1 MSSKDMFRKEQ
12 RFSFRKF
19 SFGLASAVIANV
31 IFGGAIANTPVV
43 HANTT
48 TETAAVATS
57 ERIASIPY
65 TVNIVDQAGKVVET
79 KEKKVL
85 VYTVETI
92 ATATEYLTADLVPEG
107 YAIVSGL
114 GEVTLTENA
123 ENVFTVKVDKIAP
136 EAVATT
142 TTAESATSETATAAA
157 TPEPASLTATQPT
170 PVTSEVAE
178 AEVAPTTSEE
188 SAKPTERTVYLSY
201 ITHYVNEANE
211 TVDRTGHLVAVKTT
225 DETAKTQVTVSASEN
240 MPSGWELVQDKAKVV
255 VQLVENQT
263 NILVFAVTKKSKE
276 EIAASQLSNKD
287 VLEQVL
293 SEGVLLSNDAA
304 RLLETSQAGN
314 TGLEVATNNTKAVL
328 KEAIQVFDEPSSTQE
343 QVDAQTE
350 LVRAASKTLADE
362 LLKFDEDGVLTAML
376 DATTQGITVTTSSK
390 GKVRPN
396 YPDHIRD
403 FATNEK
409 QREYENQDFFFG
421 LIGKELT
428 EEASQ
433 ISATAQGP
441 DGSPL
446 PVSLV
451 GGGWQEIPERDRYGL
466 NINNSGVIYGT
477 TTIKEAGNT
486 FSWRFKA
493 SSSGYETVGPQFT
506 FVPYTVVKT
515 DTEPVRKAVT
525 AGVTADDI
533 LAKVKSDVTR
543 DDGSTRGPL
552 NATFEE
558 YFNTTLTARA
568 TGTSTTVAN
577 TDKDGKQIWHEI
589 KNYVKVAEANG
600 TAVSGGEAVTG
611 SLPTEA
617 GTYNVTVLSTNVH
630 GQTIENTVKVVL
642 NAAPTIT
649 ASGTV
654 SANPF
659 NTTSPERKI
668 VYIFGITTGDT
679 EAVTTAKAETGEKAK
694 APIFDSTIAKPVAT
708 ITDPDST
715 SIKVDYG
722 GGAEQN
728 RLNNLGSKMVATAAD
743 GTVLKATDGTST
755 NVTVTNGTA
764 NIYLGGTYEF
774 LPGGKYTRQFIVSDE
789 SNTEVR
795 GEAFYTVSYTDKLKD
810 DTPIAKN
817 QDVAL
822 TEREVFAKLTLDA
835 QSGGFSDTSPTLT
848 VPDSEVTRTIV
859 GYRTVTE
866 DAFGEV
872 TPGVFVEQTD
882 LAQFPTNKD
891 YQVKVQTTNVYGQTI
906 YNWVSVDYNL
916 KPKVEIVDAVGSERK
931 TVYVFSK
938 NSGTTENS
946 AGETGTNVTFNRDN
960 ATKAVV
966 NITDDGQVRTIGYN
980 DAKNDTADMLAKGVT
995 PTTLVGTDGYFEG
1008 SVAVPAGTNTT
1019 RLLKVTDDKGLVGQ
1033 SPVFRVYAFS
1043 DTVPANVT
1051 VRLAKG
1057 TRPALEEITGKMVID
1072 SNSGYPNNAKEA
1084 IPEDA
1089 YTRTVVGYR
1098 LDGSQDTVAVDSVE
1112 KLPTDGSYKVRV
1124 KTSNAY
1130 GQEIYNWVPVSHYKL
1145 EEVSRETV
1153 NKYTDFPA
1161 PIHAITEL
1169 GSSGTVGTVKLEGDL
1184 PEDFNIANFNLK
1196 EGEAAKL
1203 AERNLEF
1210 VKADA
1215 IGQDGTVGTI
1225 RPKDGGKV
1233 EYTGSGNLDYVFE
1246 YNYQVNNENKT
1257 SNLTYTILYTDTQ
1270 APVMTPKS
1278 EYIRFVNEKYDISV
1292 PGTDNAFLSTEKIN
1306 GTLSVL
1312 KDGESGRL
1320 VSSDLG
1326 TNTAI
1331 TSELDPKGVDV
1342 SGGVDNQGGN
1352 STMFNVNITGTA
1364 PSAEGTGT
1372 YKLRVG
1378 ENNYPAPPTVS
1389 NKPEN
1394 VRLTDIKVTFVKRAE
1409 MTTPVAVVDPANLT
1423 ADEKAAVIAQ
1433 LKKDNADN
1441 EKLNALPD
1449 TAFTVNADG
1458 TVSVDYSAGNADVD
1472 AVKDK
1477 VANATVKLADAQNEA
1492 KAAIDTKLAEEKA
1505 AIEAK
1510 RDEAIA
1516 EINNT
1521 PGLTDDQKKAA
1532 TDAVTNTA
1540 NDALTDLQTAADD
1553 AKKAIDT
1560 ETTVAGINNAKTAGE
1575 KALDDATAKG
1585 EAAIELTK
1593 EKELAKADVDN
1604 QAKTAIEAIKNNPN
1618 LDATE
1623 QAPYIEAI
1631 EKAAEEQKAA
1641 IDKAKDTA
1649 GITDAVNAA
1658 EKVNEEQKLAA
1669 AKEDAKDKIAEEAA
1683 AAKEAIDNNPN
1694 LSGAEKTAAKDAV
1707 DTEVAKAN
1715 DAIDKATTPETVQAA
1730 EDNGVKAIDAE
1741 ELVAAKQDAK
1751 NKIAEDVKA
1760 AREAIDNDPN
1770 LSEDEKKGFKDAVDT
1785 EAAKAV
1791 ADIEKAT
1798 TPADA
1803 QTAEEAG
1810 TAAIAEDVL
1819 DAAKQD
1825 AKNKIAKDVEA
1836 ANAAI
1841 ESNPNLSEDEK
1852 QTFKDAVDAEAVKA
1866 NGEIDKATTP
1876 EAAQAAEE
1884 AGTAAIAEDVLDA
1897 AKQDAKNK
1905 IAKDLATVEAA
1916 IDANSN
1922 LSQDEKDA
1930 AKLAAQ
1936 AKEAEA
1942 VANIE
1947 KATTP
1952 EAAQTLEDAAV
1963 KDLANIEIK
1972 AAYDDAVKAIEAAD
1986 NLSTAAKTQALEDL
2000 KKARQAAEDAI
2011 KTASTADEV
2020 AKGALDGL
2028 KSLAKVEA
2036 TAAADDAK
2044 AAIAQNSNLTDAE
2057 KKVYTDAI
2065 DKALKD
2071 TETKIDAA
2079 TDADTV
2085 DAETVLAQK
2094 DIAKQ
2099 EVAAATADAV
2109 KGIEANTNL
2118 TDAEKDEYKATVTKA
2133 AETAEKAIADATTAA
2148 DIQSKTFDA
2157 TQDVAKEEVKAD
2169 AADAIAGIKAN
2180 DNLSDTAK
2188 EEAIAAIEKARNTT
2202 LENIENAK
2210 TAAAVDTATLD
2221 AEKANAKAEIKAA
2234 ADDAKK
2240 AIDENANL
2248 PASDKNALK
2257 LAIDAEV
2264 AATNLEIDNAKTAEE
2279 IDAATLATEKSIAK
2293 AEVKAAAED
2302 ALQAI
2307 DENANLTDAEK
2318 AKAKADVYV
2327 ELSKAEKAIDKATTA
2342 DAIDNATLVGEKA
2355 FATAELEAAADDA
2368 KKAIDANTHLTD
2380 DQKQA
2385 AKDAVD
2391 AELAKAKEAVVAAKT
2406 ADEVDAA
2413 TLVGEK
2419 AVAKE
2424 EIKAAADDAKKA
2436 IDANSNLTD
2445 DEKAAAKAAVDD
2457 EVAKANEAIDK
2468 AATAD
2473 AVDAATLVGEKA
2485 VAKEEL
2491 KAAAD
2496 DAKKAIDAN
2505 ANLTPEEKAAA
2516 KKAVDDEVAKAEKA
2530 IDAATKAEEVDTAT
2544 LAGEKA
2550 VAKEEVKAAAEDAKK
2565 AIDANANLPESEK
2578 TALKLAIDAEV
2589 AATNLEIDN
2598 AKTAEEIDAATLIG
2612 EKAVA
2617 KEEVKAAAE
2626 DALRAIDE
2634 NANLTDDEK
2643 AKAKADVYVELSKA
2657 EKAIDKATTADA
2669 IDNATLVG
2677 EKAFAKEE
2685 LEAAADDAKA
2695 AIDANDN
2702 LTPEEKAAAKDAVD
2716 AEVAK
2721 AEEAIDAATKAD
2733 EVETATLA
2741 GEKAVAK
2748 EELKAAAED
2757 AKKAIDAN
2765 DSLTD
2770 AEKQAAK
2777 DAVDAEVAKAEEA
2790 IDAATSAEEVET
2802 ATLAGEKAVAK
2813 EELKEA
2819 AEDAKKAIDANP
2831 NLSDA
2836 EKQAAKDASAA
2847 AANKAIDGSTSSVE
2861 VQAAKD
2867 KGNAAIAENVLDAAK
2882 QGAKNKLMEEAD
2894 KAKAAI
2900 DANPNLTPEE
2910 KAAAKAEID
2919 KAVEEA
2925 IISINGAGTHHA
2937 LGEIKLPL
2945 SALIKPVVTVTPVLD
2960 PNNLTEEEIA
2970 RIKALLE
2977 ENNTFPEGT
2986 EIIVSKDASVSIKY
3000 PDGSIDLILPAEI
3013 VKQADTTAPA
3023 ITDDAKGN
3031 IVVAPTKEAVEF
3043 VVTYVDNN
3051 GKAQLVIVT
3060 KGADGKWTTTAK
3072 AVIVDPVTGQV
3083 IIPGSAIK
3091 PGTVVTAYSKDM
3103 AGNVSDLNSAEV
3115 EAVDANNPAAG
3126 VKVKSVTSTSN
3137 ANKSTKK
3144 AKQLPNT
3151 GEKATSATSL
3161 GLAVLGVGLALFAA
3175 KRKKDEE
3182 EA

>member
-65 TVNIVDQAGKVVET
+65 TVNIVDQTGKVVET

-114 GEVTLTENA
+114 GEVTLTEKADNI
-123 ENVFTVKVDKIAP
+123 FTVKVDKIAP

-142 TTAESATSETATAAA
+142 TTAESATSETSTVA

-178 AEVAPTTSEE
+178 AEVAPTTPEE
-188 SAKPTERTVYLSY
+188 TAKPTERTVYLSY

-211 TVDRTGHLVAVKTT
+211 TVDRTGHLVAVTTT
-225 DETAKTQVTVSASEN
+225 DDTAKTQVTVSASEN

-263 NILVFAVTKKSKE
+263 NILVFAVTKKSKEE

-328 KEAIQVFDEPSSTQE
+328 KEAIQVFDEPTSTQE

-390 GKVRPN
+390 GKVRPK
-396 YPDHIRD
+396 YADHIRD
-403 FATNEK
+403 FATNNS
-409 QREYENQDFFFG
+409 QQSYNDQDFFFG

-428 EEASQ
+428 EQDSQ
-433 ISATAQGP
+433 IRATAQGP

-515 DTEPVRKAVT
+515 DENPVRKGVT
-525 AGVTADDI
+525 QGVTADEI

-543 DDGSTRGPL
+543 GNGTSSTAEATAGPL
-552 NATFEE
+552 NIAFEQH
-558 YFNTTLTARA
+558 FNTALTARA

-795 GEAFYTVSYTDKLKD
+795 GEAFYTVSYTDKLVD
-810 DTPIAKN
+810 NQPIAKN

-835 QSGGFSDTSPTLT
+835 QAGRFNDTNPNLT
-848 VPDSEVTRTIV
+848 VPETEVTRTIV
-859 GYRTVTE
+859 GYRVDGAYT
-866 DAFGEV
+866 A
-872 TPGVFVEQTD
+872 QTD
-882 LAQFPTNKD
+882 LTQFPKD
-891 YQVKVQTTNVYGQTI
+891 KDFEVKVKTTNIYGQTI
-906 YNWVSVDYNL
+906 YNWVKVDYNL

-946 AGETGTNVTFNRDN
+946 EGVTGTNVAFDRNK

-966 NITDDGQVRTIGYN
+966 NITDDGQVTRIVYN
-980 DAKNDTADMLAKGVT
+980 DARNDTADMLEKGVT
-995 PTTLVGTDGYFEG
+995 PATLVGTDGYFEG
-1008 SVAVPAGTNTT
+1008 SVAAPAGTNAT

-1033 SPVFRVYAFS
+1033 SPTFRVYAFS

-1184 PEDFNIANFNLK
+1184 PADFNIANFNLK
-1196 EGEAAKL
+1196 AGEAEKL

-1225 RPKDGGKV
+1225 QTKNGGKV
-1233 EYTGSGNLDYVFE
+1233 EYTGSGNLGYVFE
-1246 YNYQVNNENKT
+1246 YNYQVNNTDKT
-1257 SNLTYTILYTDTQ
+1257 SNLKYTILYTDTQ
-1270 APVMTPKS
+1270 KPIMTPKS
-1278 EYIRFVNEKYDISV
+1278 EYIRFVDEEYKISV
-1292 PGTDNAFLSTEKIN
+1292 PGTDNAFLNTGKIN
-1306 GTLSVL
+1306 GSLSVL
-1312 KDGESGRL
+1312 KDGETGK
-1320 VSSDLG
+1320 VSPGLG

-1331 TSELDPKGVDV
+1331 ASELDSKGVDV

-1352 STMFNVNITGTA
+1352 STMFNVNITGTG
-1364 PSAEGTGT
+1364 PSEQGTGD

-1378 ENNYPAPPTVS
+1378 ENNYPAPPTVT

-1394 VRLTDIKVTFVKRAE
+1394 VGLTDIKVTFVKRAE
-1409 MTTPVAVVDPANLT
+1409 METPVAVVDPANLT
-1423 ADEKAAVIAQ
+1423 AEEKAAVIKQ
-1433 LKKDNADN
+1433 LKEDNADN
-1441 EKLNALPD
+1441 QRLQDLPES
-1449 TAFTVNADG
+1449 AFTVNADG
-1458 TVSVDYSAGNADVD
+1458 TVSVDYSAGGTNID
-1472 AVKDK
+1472 AVTDTVK
-1477 VANATVKLADAQNEA
+1477 NATVKLADAQKEA
-1492 KAAIDTKLAEEKA
+1492 KDAIDAKLAEEKA

-1510 RDEAIA
+1510 RDADIA

-1532 TDAVTNTA
+1532 RDAVTDTA
-1540 NDALTDLQTAADD
+1540 GDALKALDKAADD
-1553 AKKAIDT
+1553 AKKAIDA
-1560 ETTVAGINNAKTAGE
+1560 ETTVAGINNAKTDGE
-1575 KALDDATAKG
+1575 KALDDATVNG
-1585 EAAIELTK
+1585 EAAIDLTK
-1593 EKELAKADVDN
+1593 DKELAKADVDN
-1604 QAKTAIEAIKNNPN
+1604 QAKAAIEAVKNNPN

-1631 EKAAEEQKAA
+1631 EDAAKEQKAA
-1641 IDKAKDTA
+1641 IDAAKDTA
-1649 GITDAVNAA
+1649 GITDAVNEA

-1683 AAKEAIDNNPN
+1683 AAKDAIDKDPN
-1694 LSGAEKTAAKDAV
+1694 LSEDEKQNFKDAV
-1707 DTEVAKAN
+1707 DAEVAKAN
-1715 DAIDKATTPETVQAA
+1715 DAIDKAKTPAEAQTA

-1741 ELVAAKQDAK
+1741 ELAAAKQDAK

-1760 AREAIDNDPN
+1760 AKEAIDKDPN

-1852 QTFKDAVDAEAVKA
+1852 KGFKDAVDAEAAKA
-1866 NGEIDKATTP
+1866 VADIDKATTP

-1884 AGTAAIAEDVLDA
+1884 AGTKAIAEDVLDA

-1936 AKEAEA
+1936 AKAAEA

-1986 NLSTAAKTQALEDL
+1986 NLSTAAKTKALDDL
-2000 KKARQAAEDAI
+2000 KKARQAAEEAV
-2011 KTASTADEV
+2011 KNATTADEV

-2036 TAAADDAK
+2036 KAAADDAK
-2044 AAIAQNSNLTDAE
+2044 EAIAKNSNLTADE

-2065 DKALKD
+2065 DAALKA
-2071 TETKIDAA
+2071 TEAKIKDA

-2094 DIAKQ
+2094 EIAKQ

-2109 KGIEANTNL
+2109 EGIEANANL
-2118 TDAEKDEYKATVTKA
+2118 TPEEKAEYKANVAKA
-2133 AETAEKAIADATTAA
+2133 AADAEKAITDATTAA

-2157 TQDVAKEEVKAD
+2157 TQAAAKEEVKAD

-2180 DNLSDTAK
+2180 DNLSETAK
-2188 EEAIAAIEKARNTT
+2188 DEAIAAIEEARKTT

-2210 TAAAVDTATLD
+2210 TAAEVDTATLD

-2307 DENANLTDAEK
+2307 DENANLTDDEK

-2327 ELSKAEKAIDKATTA
+2327 ELSKAEKAINKATTA

-2473 AVDAATLVGEKA
+2473 AVDTATLVGEKA

-2496 DAKKAIDAN
+2496 DAKKAIDEN

-2550 VAKEEVKAAAEDAKK
+2550 VAKEELKAAADDAKK
-2565 AIDANANLPESEK
+2565 AIDENANLPESEK

-2598 AKTAEEIDAATLIG
+2598 AKTAEEIDAATLVG

-2617 KEEVKAAAE
+2617 KEE
-2626 DALRAIDE
+2626 
-2634 NANLTDDEK
+2634 
-2643 AKAKADVYVELSKA
+2643 
-2657 EKAIDKATTADA
+2657 
-2669 IDNATLVG
+2669 
-2677 EKAFAKEE
+2677 
-2685 LEAAADDAKA
+2685 
-2695 AIDANDN
+2695 
-2702 LTPEEKAAAKDAVD
+2702 
-2716 AEVAK
+2716 
-2721 AEEAIDAATKAD
+2721 
-2733 EVETATLA
+2733 
-2741 GEKAVAK
+2741 
-2748 EELKAAAED
+2748 
-2757 AKKAIDAN
+2757 
-2765 DSLTD
+2765 
-2770 AEKQAAK
+2770 
-2777 DAVDAEVAKAEEA
+2777 
-2790 IDAATSAEEVET
+2790 
-2802 ATLAGEKAVAK
+2802 
-2813 EELKEA
+2813 
-2819 AEDAKKAIDANP
+2819 
-2831 NLSDA
+2831 
-2836 EKQAAKDASAA
+2836 
-2847 AANKAIDGSTSSVE
+2847 
-2861 VQAAKD
+2861 
-2867 KGNAAIAENVLDAAK
+2867 
-2882 QGAKNKLMEEAD
+2882 
-2894 KAKAAI
+2894 
-2900 DANPNLTPEE
+2900 
-2910 KAAAKAEID
+2910 
-2919 KAVEEA
+2919 
-2925 IISINGAGTHHA
+2925 
-2937 LGEIKLPL
+2937 
-2945 SALIKPVVTVTPVLD
+2945 
-2960 PNNLTEEEIA
+2960 
-2970 RIKALLE
+2970 
-2977 ENNTFPEGT
+2977 
-2986 EIIVSKDASVSIKY
+2986 
-3000 PDGSIDLILPAEI
+3000 
-3013 VKQADTTAPA
+3013 
-3023 ITDDAKGN
+3023 
-3031 IVVAPTKEAVEF
+3031 
-3043 VVTYVDNN
+3043 
-3051 GKAQLVIVT
+3051 
-3060 KGADGKWTTTAK
+3060 
-3072 AVIVDPVTGQV
+3072 
-3083 IIPGSAIK
+3083 
-3091 PGTVVTAYSKDM
+3091 
-3103 AGNVSDLNSAEV
+3103 
-3115 EAVDANNPAAG
+3115 
-3126 VKVKSVTSTSN
+3126 
-3137 ANKSTKK
+3137 
-3144 AKQLPNT
+3144 
-3151 GEKATSATSL
+3151 
-3161 GLAVLGVGLALFAA
+3161 
-3175 KRKKDEE
+3175 
-3182 EA
+3182 

>member
-31 IFGGAIANTPVV
+31 IFGGAIANSPVV
-43 HANTT
+43 HANTA

-65 TVNIVDQAGKVVET
+65 TVNIVDQTGKVVET

-114 GEVTLTENA
+114 GEVTLTEKADNI
-123 ENVFTVKVDKIAP
+123 FTVKVDKIAP
-136 EAVATT
+136 EAAPT
-142 TTAESATSETATAAA
+142 TTAESATSETSTAAA
-157 TPEPASLTATQPT
+157 TPEPASLAATQST

-211 TVDRTGHLVAVKTT
+211 TVDRTGHLVAVTTT
-225 DETAKTQVTVSASEN
+225 DDTAKTQVTVSASEN
-240 MPSGWELVQDKAKVV
+240 MPSGWELIQDKAKVV

-276 EIAASQLSNKD
+276 EEIAESQLANKD

-328 KEAIQVFDEPSSTQE
+328 KEAIQVFDEPTSTQE

-376 DATTQGITVTTSSK
+376 DATTQGITITTSSK
-390 GKVRPN
+390 GAVRPDYQN
-396 YPDHIRD
+396 HIRD
-403 FATNEK
+403 FATNTG
-409 QREYENQDFFFG
+409 QQSYNNQDFFFG

-428 EEASQ
+428 QENSQ
-433 ISATAQGP
+433 IRATAQAP
-441 DGSPL
+441 DGSTPTISI
-446 PVSLV
+446 VD
-451 GGGWQEIPERDRYGL
+451 GGWQPLTESKKYGL
-466 NINNSGVIYGT
+466 EINNSGVIYGT
-477 TTIKEAGNT
+477 TTIPDAGNA
-486 FSWRFKA
+486 FSWWFRA
-493 SSSGYETVGPQFT
+493 SSSGYDSVGKQFT

-515 DTEPVRKAVT
+515 DDEPIRRAVQ

-543 DDGSTRGPL
+543 GDGSRQGPL

-558 YFNTTLTARA
+558 YFNSELTARA
-568 TGTSTTVAN
+568 TGKSTTVAD
-577 TDKDGKQIWHEI
+577 TDKTGKQIWHEI
-589 KNYVKVAEANG
+589 V
-600 TAVSGGEAVTG
+600 GEI
-611 SLPTEA
+611 PTTA
-617 GTYNVTVLSTNVH
+617 GTHTVTVRSTNVH
-630 GQTIENTVKVVL
+630 GQTIDTAVVVDL
-642 NAAPTIT
+642 YD
-649 ASGTV
+649 
-654 SANPF
+654 F
-659 NTTSPERKI
+659 
-668 VYIFGITTGDT
+668 
-679 EAVTTAKAETGEKAK
+679 EAKDRA
-694 APIFDSTIAKPVAT
+694 
-708 ITDPDST
+708 
-715 SIKVDYG
+715 
-722 GGAEQN
+722 
-728 RLNNLGSKMVATAAD
+728 
-743 GTVLKATDGTST
+743 
-755 NVTVTNGTA
+755 
-764 NIYLGGTYEF
+764 
-774 LPGGKYTRQFIVSDE
+774 
-789 SNTEVR
+789 EVR
-795 GEAFYTVSYTDKLKD
+795 
-810 DTPIAKN
+810 
-817 QDVAL
+817 
-822 TEREVFAKLTLDA
+822 
-835 QSGGFSDTSPTLT
+835 
-848 VPDSEVTRTIV
+848 
-859 GYRTVTE
+859 
-866 DAFGEV
+866 
-872 TPGVFVEQTD
+872 
-882 LAQFPTNKD
+882 
-891 YQVKVQTTNVYGQTI
+891 
-906 YNWVSVDYNL
+906 
-916 KPKVEIVDAVGSERK
+916 
-931 TVYVFSK
+931 
-938 NSGTTENS
+938 
-946 AGETGTNVTFNRDN
+946 
-960 ATKAVV
+960 
-966 NITDDGQVRTIGYN
+966 
-980 DAKNDTADMLAKGVT
+980 
-995 PTTLVGTDGYFEG
+995 
-1008 SVAVPAGTNTT
+1008 
-1019 RLLKVTDDKGLVGQ
+1019 
-1033 SPVFRVYAFS
+1033 
-1043 DTVPANVT
+1043 
-1051 VRLAKG
+1051 
-1057 TRPALEEITGKMVID
+1057 
-1072 SNSGYPNNAKEA
+1072 
-1084 IPEDA
+1084 
-1089 YTRTVVGYR
+1089 
-1098 LDGSQDTVAVDSVE
+1098 
-1112 KLPTDGSYKVRV
+1112 
-1124 KTSNAY
+1124 
-1130 GQEIYNWVPVSHYKL
+1130 
-1145 EEVSRETV
+1145 
-1153 NKYTDFPA
+1153 KYTDWDK
-1161 PIHAITEL
+1161 PIHAIIEIGKTGEEAA
-1169 GSSGTVGTVKLEGDL
+1169 VVLENIPDDFQI
-1184 PEDFNIANFNLK
+1184 ENFNITD
-1196 EGEAAKL
+1196 EAATKL

-1210 VKADA
+1210 VKNAQVEDKADTVDNKK
-1215 IGQDGTVGTI
+1215 DGIVGYI
-1225 RPKDGGKV
+1225 RPKAAYGNV
-1233 EYTGSGNLDYVFE
+1233 ATYTGSSNIAYKFKYKNLNDATADE
-1246 YNYQVNNENKT
+1246 TNDEL
-1257 SNLTYTILYTDTQ
+1257 SYTILFIDTQ
-1270 APVMTPKS
+1270 KPVVTPKS
-1278 EYIRFVNEKYDISV
+1278 EYIRFVNEAYTISV
-1292 PGTDNAFLSTEKIN
+1292 PGTDNAYLDTGKIN
-1306 GTLSVL
+1306 GSLSVL
-1312 KDGESGRL
+1312 KDGETGK
-1320 VSSDLG
+1320 VSPGLG
-1326 TNTAI
+1326 TGTNIA
-1331 TSELDPKGVDV
+1331 SELDPTGKG
-1342 SGGVDNQGGN
+1342 NQGEN
-1352 STMFNVNITGTA
+1352 STKFNVNITGTG
-1364 PSAEGTGT
+1364 PAEQGTGD
-1372 YKLRVG
+1372 YNLRVG
-1378 ENNYPAPPTVS
+1378 ENNYPAGPDVERVDGK
-1389 NKPEN
+1389 KPEN
-1394 VRLTDIKVTFVKRAE
+1394 VGLTPITVTFVKRAAV
-1409 MTTPVAVVDPANLT
+1409 TTPVAVVDPANLT
-1423 ADEKAAVIAQ
+1423 TEEKAAVIAQ

-1441 EKLNALPD
+1441 QRLQDLPD
-1449 TAFTVNADG
+1449 SAFTVNADG
-1458 TVSVDYSAGNADVD
+1458 TVSVDYSAGGTNID
-1472 AVKDK
+1472 AVTDT
-1477 VANATVKLADAQNEA
+1477 VQNATVKLADAQKEA
-1492 KAAIDTKLAEEKA
+1492 KDAIDAKLAEEKA

-1510 RDEAIA
+1510 RDADIA

-1532 TDAVTNTA
+1532 RDAVTDTA
-1540 NDALTDLQTAADD
+1540 GDALKALDKAADD
-1553 AKKAIDT
+1553 AKKAIDA
-1560 ETTVAGINNAKTAGE
+1560 ETTVAGINNAKTDGE
-1575 KALDDATAKG
+1575 KALDDATVNG
-1585 EAAIELTK
+1585 EAAIDLTK
-1593 EKELAKADVDN
+1593 DKELAKADVDN
-1604 QAKTAIEAIKNNPN
+1604 QAKAAIEAVKNNPN

-1669 AKEDAKDKIAEEAA
+1669 AKQDAKNKIAEEAA
-1683 AAKEAIDNNPN
+1683 AAKDAIDKNPN
-1694 LSGAEKTAAKDAV
+1694 LSEDEKRTFKDAV
-1707 DTEVAKAN
+1707 DKAAQTAN
-1715 DAIDKATTPETVQAA
+1715 DAIDKATTPAEVQTA
-1730 EDNGVKAIDAE
+1730 EDNGVKAIDAK
-1741 ELVAAKQDAK
+1741 ELDAAKQDAK
-1751 NKIAEDVKA
+1751 NKIAKDVEA
-1760 AREAIDNDPN
+1760 AKDAIDKNPN
-1770 LSEDEKKGFKDAVDT
+1770 LSEDEKQGFKDAVDV
-1785 EAAKAV
+1785 AAQTANGEI
-1791 ADIEKAT
+1791 DKAT
-1798 TPADA
+1798 TPETV
-1803 QTAEEAG
+1803 QTAEDNG
-1810 TAAIAEDVL
+1810 VKAIDAKEL
-1819 DAAKQD
+1819 AAAKQD

-1841 ESNPNLSEDEK
+1841 ESNPNLSEKEIA
-1852 QTFKDAVDAEAVKA
+1852 DAKAEVAKAAEDANKA
-1866 NGEIDKATTP
+1866 IAAATTP
-1876 EAAQAAEE
+1876 ETAQTAEE
-1884 AGTAAIAEDVLDA
+1884 AGTKEIAADVLDA

-1922 LSQDEKDA
+1922 LSEDEKKA

-1936 AKEAEA
+1936 AKAADA
-1942 VANIE
+1942 VTNIE

-1952 EAAQTLEDAAV
+1952 AAVQTLEDAAV
-1963 KDLANIEIK
+1963 KELANIEIK

-1986 NLSTAAKTQALEDL
+1986 NLSTAAKTKALDDL
-2000 KKARQAAEDAI
+2000 KKARQAAEDAV
-2011 KTASTADEV
+2011 KKATTADEV

-2028 KSLAKVEA
+2028 KSIAKIEA

-2044 AAIAQNSNLTDAE
+2044 AAIAQNSNLTDDE

-2085 DAETVLAQK
+2085 DAETIVGQK
-2094 DIAKQ
+2094 AFAKE
-2099 EVAAATADAV
+2099 EVKAATADAV

-2118 TDAEKDEYKATVTKA
+2118 TDDEKAIYKEEVAKAVAA
-2133 AETAEKAIADATTAA
+2133 AETAIKEATKAA

-2157 TQDVAKEEVKAD
+2157 TQAAAKEEVKAD
-2169 AADAIAGIKAN
+2169 AADAVKGIQAN

-2279 IDAATLATEKSIAK
+2279 IDAATLVTEKSIAK

-2307 DENANLTDAEK
+2307 DENANLTDDEK
-2318 AKAKADVYV
+2318 AAAKADVYV

-2419 AVAKE
+2419 AIAKE
-2424 EIKAAADDAKKA
+2424 EIKAAAEDAKAA
-2436 IDANSNLTD
+2436 IDANDNLTD
-2445 DEKAAAKAAVDD
+2445 AEKQAAKDAVDA

-2491 KAAAD
+2491 KAAAE

-2505 ANLTPEEKAAA
+2505 DNLTDAEKQAA
-2516 KKAVDDEVAKAEKA
+2516 KDAVDAEVAKANDA
-2530 IDAATKAEEVDTAT
+2530 IDAATKADEVETAT

-2565 AIDANANLPESEK
+2565 AIDANDNLTPEEK
-2578 TALKLAIDAEV
+2578 AAAKEAVDAEV
-2589 AATNLEIDN
+2589 AKAND
-2598 AKTAEEIDAATLIG
+2598 AIDAATKADEVETATLVG

-2617 KEEVKAAAE
+2617 KEELKAAAE
-2626 DALRAIDE
+2626 
-2634 NANLTDDEK
+2634 
-2643 AKAKADVYVELSKA
+2643 
-2657 EKAIDKATTADA
+2657 
-2669 IDNATLVG
+2669 
-2677 EKAFAKEE
+2677 
-2685 LEAAADDAKA
+2685 DAKA

-2702 LTPEEKAAAKDAVD
+2702 LTPEEKAAAKAAVD

-2721 AEEAIDAATKAD
+2721 ANDAIDAATKAD

-2765 DSLTD
+2765 DNLTPE
-2770 AEKQAAK
+2770 EKAAATK
-2777 DAVDAEVAKAEEA
+2777 AVDAEVAKANEA
-2790 IDAATSAEEVET
+2790 IDAATKADEVET

-2813 EELKEA
+2813 EEVKAA
-2819 AEDAKKAIDANP
+2819 AEDAKKAIDAND
-2831 NLSDA
+2831 NLTDA
-2836 EKQAAKDASAA
+2836 EKQAAKDAVDAELAKANDAIDAATKADEVDVATLAGEKAVAKEALKAA
-2847 AANKAIDGSTSSVE
+2847 AEDAKKAI
-2861 VQAAKD
+2861 
-2867 KGNAAIAENVLDAAK
+2867 DAAK

-3051 GKAQLVIVT
+3051 GKAQLVVVT

-3161 GLAVLGVGLALFAA
+3161 GLAVLGMGLALFAA

>member
-43 HANTT
+43 HANTA

-65 TVNIVDQAGKVVET
+65 TVNIVDQTGKVVET

-188 SAKPTERTVYLSY
+188 TAKPTERTVYLSY

-211 TVDRTGHLVAVKTT
+211 TVDRTGHLVPVTTT

-240 MPSGWELVQDKAKVV
+240 MPSGYELAQDKAKVV

-276 EIAASQLSNKD
+276 EEIAASQLSNKD

-293 SEGVLLSNDAA
+293 SEGVLLSNDAS

-328 KEAIQVFDEPSSTQE
+328 KEAIQVFDEPTSTQE

-376 DATTQGITVTTSSK
+376 DTTQGITITTSSK
-390 GKVRPN
+390 GAVRPN

-403 FATNEK
+403 YTTDAGQQVYN
-409 QREYENQDFFFG
+409 NQDFFFG

-428 EEASQ
+428 EANSQ
-433 ISATAQGP
+433 IRATAQAS
-441 DGSPL
+441 DGSTPT
-446 PVSLV
+446 VSIA
-451 GGGWQEIPERDRYGL
+451 GGGGEPISTISKNFGL
-466 NINNSGVIYGT
+466 QDNGSGVLYGT
-477 TTIKEAGNT
+477 VTIPDAGDA
-486 FSWRFKA
+486 FSWQFKA
-493 SSSGYETVGPQFT
+493 SSGSNTAASKFT
-506 FVPYTVVKT
+506 FVPYTVVRIDET
-515 DTEPVRKAVT
+515 PVRKGVT
-525 AGVTADDI
+525 QGVTADEI

-543 DDGSTRGPL
+543 EDGSRRGPL

-568 TGTSTTVAN
+568 TGKSTKVAEEAKN
-577 TDKDGKQIWHEI
+577 GKQIWHEI
-589 KNYVKVAEANG
+589 KEYVKVAEADG
-600 TAVSGGEAVTG
+600 TAVSVPAVTG

-649 ASGTV
+649 ASGTG
-654 SANPF
+654 STNPF
-659 NTTSPERKI
+659 NTTNPERKI

-694 APIFDSTIAKPVAT
+694 APIFDSTIAQPVAT

-715 SIKVDYG
+715 SIKVNYG
-722 GGAEQN
+722 DGAPLS

-743 GTVLKATDGTST
+743 GTVLKATDGTFT

-764 NIYLGGTYEF
+764 NIYLGGTYDDK
-774 LPGGKYTRQFIVSDE
+774 PGGKYTRQFIISDE
-789 SNTEVR
+789 SGTEVK
-795 GEAFYTVSYTDKLKD
+795 GDPFYTVSYTDKLVD
-810 DTPIAKN
+810 DQPIAKN

-822 TEREVFAKLTLDA
+822 TKEEVVAKLTLDA
-835 QSGGFSDTSPTLT
+835 QSGGFSDTNPNLT
-848 VPDSEVTRTIV
+848 VPESEVTRTIV
-859 GYRTVTE
+859 GYRTVTVGE
-866 DAFGEV
+866 DGSKVKGELV
-872 TPGVFVEQTD
+872 KQED
-882 LAQFPTNKD
+882 LAQFPKD
-891 YQVKVQTTNVYGQTI
+891 KDFEVKVKTTNIYGQTV

-946 AGETGTNVTFNRDN
+946 AGETGTNVAFERAK

-1145 EEVSRETV
+1145 EEVSRDTV
-1153 NKYTDFPA
+1153 NKYTDFES
-1161 PIHAITEL
+1161 PIHAIIEL

-1196 EGEAAKL
+1196 AGEAAKL

-1210 VKADA
+1210 VKADSL
-1215 IGQDGTVGTI
+1215 GTDGTVGTI

-1233 EYTGSGNLDYVFE
+1233 EYTGSGNLGYVFE
-1246 YNYQVNNENKT
+1246 YNYQVNNTDKT
-1257 SNLTYTILYTDTQ
+1257 SNLKYTILYTDTQ
-1270 APVMTPKS
+1270 KPIMTPKS
-1278 EYIRFVNEKYDISV
+1278 EYIRFVDEEYKISV
-1292 PGTDNAFLSTEKIN
+1292 PGTDNAFLNTGKIN
-1306 GTLSVL
+1306 GSLSVL
-1312 KDGESGRL
+1312 KDGETGK
-1320 VSSDLG
+1320 VSPGLG

-1331 TSELDPKGVDV
+1331 ASELDSSGKDV

-1352 STMFNVNITGTA
+1352 STKFNVNITGTG
-1364 PSAEGTGT
+1364 PAEQGTGD

-1378 ENNYPAPPTVS
+1378 ENNYPAPPTVT

-1394 VRLTDIKVTFVKRAE
+1394 VGLTPITVTFVKRA
-1409 MTTPVAVVDPANLT
+1409 TVSTPVAVVDPANLT
-1423 ADEKAAVIAQ
+1423 TEEKAAVIKQ
-1433 LKKDNADN
+1433 LKEDNKDNQRLQD
-1441 EKLNALPD
+1441 LPES
-1449 TAFTVNADG
+1449 AFTVNADG
-1458 TVSVDYSAGNADVD
+1458 TVSVDYSAGSADVD
-1472 AVKDK
+1472 AVTDK

-1510 RDEAIA
+1510 RDADIA

-1521 PGLTDDQKKAA
+1521 PGLTDDQKEAA
-1532 TDAVTNTA
+1532 RNAVTDTA
-1540 NDALTDLQTAADD
+1540 GKALTDLQTKADD
-1553 AKKAIDT
+1553 AKKAIDA
-1560 ETTVAGINNAKTAGE
+1560 ETTVAGINDAKTAGE

-1593 EKELAKADVDN
+1593 DKELAKADVDN
-1604 QAKTAIEAIKNNPN
+1604 QAKAAIEAVKNNPN

-1631 EKAAEEQKAA
+1631 EKAAEKQKAA
-1641 IDKAKDTA
+1641 IDAAKDTA

-1658 EKVNEEQKLAA
+1658 EKVNEEQQLAA

-1683 AAKEAIDNNPN
+1683 AAKDAIDKDPN
-1694 LSGAEKTAAKDAV
+1694 LSDAEKTAAKNAV

-1715 DAIDKATTPETVQAA
+1715 DAIDKAKTPAEAQTA

-1741 ELVAAKQDAK
+1741 ELAAAKQDAK
-1751 NKIAEDVKA
+1751 NKIAKDVEA
-1760 AREAIDNDPN
+1760 AKDAIDKDPN

-1785 EAAKAV
+1785 EATKAV

-1803 QTAEEAG
+1803 QKAEEAG
-1810 TAAIAEDVL
+1810 TAAIAADVL

-1825 AKNKIAKDVEA
+1825 AKNKIAKDVKA
-1836 ANAAI
+1836 AKDAI
-1841 ESNPNLSEDEK
+1841 DNNPNLSETEK
-1852 QTFKDAVDAEAVKA
+1852 QGFKDAVDTEAVKA

-1922 LSQDEKDA
+1922 LSEDEKKA
-1930 AKLAAQ
+1930 AKLEAQ
-1936 AKEAEA
+1936 AKAAEA

-1986 NLSTAAKTQALEDL
+1986 NLSTAAKTKALDDL
-2000 KKARQAAEDAI
+2000 KKARQAAEDAV
-2011 KTASTADEV
+2011 KNATTADEV

-2028 KSLAKVEA
+2028 KSIAKIEA

-2044 AAIAQNSNLTDAE
+2044 EAIAKNSNLTADE

-2133 AETAEKAIADATTAA
+2133 AETAEKAITDATTAA

-2188 EEAIAAIEKARNTT
+2188 EEAIAAIEEARDTT

-2210 TAAAVDTATLD
+2210 TAAEVDTATLD

-2264 AATNLEIDNAKTAEE
+2264 AATNLEIDNAETAED

-2302 ALQAI
+2302 ALRAI
-2307 DENANLTDAEK
+2307 DENANLTDDEK

-2419 AVAKE
+2419 AIAKE

-2445 DEKAAAKAAVDD
+2445 DEKAAAKAAVDT

-2473 AVDAATLVGEKA
+2473 AVDTATLVGEKA

-2496 DAKKAIDAN
+2496 DAKKAIDEN

-2530 IDAATKAEEVDTAT
+2530 IDAATKAEEVDAAT

-2565 AIDANANLPESEK
+2565 AIDENANLPESEK

-2598 AKTAEEIDAATLIG
+2598 AKTAEEIDAATLVG

-2634 NANLTDDEK
+2634 NANL
-2643 AKAKADVYVELSKA
+2643 
-2657 EKAIDKATTADA
+2657 
-2669 IDNATLVG
+2669 
-2677 EKAFAKEE
+2677 
-2685 LEAAADDAKA
+2685 
-2695 AIDANDN
+2695 
-2702 LTPEEKAAAKDAVD
+2702 
-2716 AEVAK
+2716 
-2721 AEEAIDAATKAD
+2721 
-2733 EVETATLA
+2733 
-2741 GEKAVAK
+2741 
-2748 EELKAAAED
+2748 
-2757 AKKAIDAN
+2757 
-2765 DSLTD
+2765 
-2770 AEKQAAK
+2770 
-2777 DAVDAEVAKAEEA
+2777 
-2790 IDAATSAEEVET
+2790 
-2802 ATLAGEKAVAK
+2802 
-2813 EELKEA
+2813 
-2819 AEDAKKAIDANP
+2819 
-2831 NLSDA
+2831 
-2836 EKQAAKDASAA
+2836 
-2847 AANKAIDGSTSSVE
+2847 
-2861 VQAAKD
+2861 
-2867 KGNAAIAENVLDAAK
+2867 
-2882 QGAKNKLMEEAD
+2882 
-2894 KAKAAI
+2894 
-2900 DANPNLTPEE
+2900 
-2910 KAAAKAEID
+2910 
-2919 KAVEEA
+2919 
-2925 IISINGAGTHHA
+2925 
-2937 LGEIKLPL
+2937 
-2945 SALIKPVVTVTPVLD
+2945 
-2960 PNNLTEEEIA
+2960 
-2970 RIKALLE
+2970 
-2977 ENNTFPEGT
+2977 
-2986 EIIVSKDASVSIKY
+2986 
-3000 PDGSIDLILPAEI
+3000 
-3013 VKQADTTAPA
+3013 
-3023 ITDDAKGN
+3023 
-3031 IVVAPTKEAVEF
+3031 
-3043 VVTYVDNN
+3043 
-3051 GKAQLVIVT
+3051 
-3060 KGADGKWTTTAK
+3060 
-3072 AVIVDPVTGQV
+3072 
-3083 IIPGSAIK
+3083 
-3091 PGTVVTAYSKDM
+3091 
-3103 AGNVSDLNSAEV
+3103 
-3115 EAVDANNPAAG
+3115 
-3126 VKVKSVTSTSN
+3126 
-3137 ANKSTKK
+3137 
-3144 AKQLPNT
+3144 
-3151 GEKATSATSL
+3151 
-3161 GLAVLGVGLALFAA
+3161 
-3175 KRKKDEE
+3175 
-3182 EA
+3182 

>member
-43 HANTT
+43 HANTA

-114 GEVTLTENA
+114 GEVTLTEKA

-136 EAVATT
+136 EAAPT

-157 TPEPASLTATQPT
+157 TPEPASLTATQST
-170 PVTSEVAE
+170 PVMSEVAE

-211 TVDRTGHLVAVKTT
+211 TVDRTGHLVAVTTT

-276 EIAASQLSNKD
+276 EEIAESQLSNRD
-287 VLEQVL
+287 VLMRLSLEADLLADEALRQVAK
-293 SEGVLLSNDAA
+293 E
-304 RLLETSQAGN
+304 QAGN
-314 TGLEVATNNTKAVL
+314 TALETAANETKAVAATANEVL
-328 KEAIQVFDEPSSTQE
+328 ANTAATEAELDDQINTVRTSTQNLAAE
-343 QVDAQTE
+343 MLKVD
-350 LVRAASKTLADE
+350 K
-362 LLKFDEDGVLTAML
+362 DGILTAML
-376 DATTQGITVTTSSK
+376 DATTSAITITTSST
-390 GKVRPN
+390 GAVRPDYEN
-396 YPDHIRD
+396 HIRAY
-403 FATNEK
+403 ATNAG
-409 QREYENQDFFFG
+409 QQVYNNQDFFFG

-428 EEASQ
+428 QDNSQ
-433 ISATAQGP
+433 IRATAQAS
-441 DGSPL
+441 DGSTPTISIL
-446 PVSLV
+446 
-451 GGGWQEIPERDRYGL
+451 GGGGEPISTISNFGL
-466 NINNSGVIYGT
+466 QDNGSGVLYGT
-477 TTIKEAGNT
+477 TTISDAGNA
-486 FSWRFKA
+486 FSWQFKA
-493 SSSGYETVGPQFT
+493 SSGSNTAASKFT

-515 DTEPVRKAVT
+515 DEEPVRKAVT
-525 AGVTADDI
+525 AGVTADEI

-543 DDGSTRGPL
+543 GNGTSSTAEATAGPL
-552 NATFEE
+552 NIAFEQH
-558 YFNTTLTARA
+558 FNSELTARA
-568 TGTSTTVAN
+568 TGKSTTVAEDAK
-577 TDKDGKQIWHEI
+577 TGKQIWHEI
-589 KNYVKVAEANG
+589 KEYVKVAEADG
-600 TAVSGGEAVTG
+600 TAVSGTAVTG

-649 ASGTV
+649 ASGTGLT
-654 SANPF
+654 NPF
-659 NTTSPERKI
+659 NTTNPERKI

-694 APIFDSTIAKPVAT
+694 APIFDRTIAKPVAT

-715 SIKVDYG
+715 SIKVNYG
-722 GGAEQN
+722 DNAPRS

-743 GTVLKATDGTST
+743 GTVLKATDGTFT

-764 NIYLGGTYEF
+764 NIYLGGTYES

-789 SNTEVR
+789 SGTEVK
-795 GEAFYTVSYTDKLKD
+795 GEPFYTVSYTDKLVD
-810 DTPIAKN
+810 DQPIAKN

-822 TEREVFAKLTLDA
+822 TDTEVFAKLTLDA
-835 QSGGFSDTSPTLT
+835 QSGGFSDTNPNLT
-848 VPDSEVTRTIV
+848 VPVSEVTRTIV
-859 GYRTVTE
+859 GYRTA
-866 DAFGEV
+866 D
-872 TPGVFVEQTD
+872 GVYTEQTN
-882 LAQFPTNKD
+882 LAQFPKD
-891 YQVKVQTTNVYGQTI
+891 KDFEVKVKTTNVYGQTI
-906 YNWVSVDYNL
+906 YNWVKVDYNL
-916 KPKVEIVDAVGSERK
+916 KPKVEIVDAVEGTTK

-938 NSGTTENS
+938 NNDRTENS
-946 AGETGTNVTFNRDN
+946 EGVTGTNVAFDRNK

-966 NITDDGQVRTIGYN
+966 NITDDGQVTTIVYN
-980 DAKNDTADMLAKGVT
+980 DAKNDTADMLDKGVT
-995 PTTLVGTDGYFEG
+995 PTTLVGTDGYFKG

-1033 SPVFRVYAFS
+1033 SPTFRVYAFS

-1051 VRLAKG
+1051 PVRLAKG
-1057 TRPALEEITGKMVID
+1057 TSPALEEITAKMVID
-1072 SNSGYPNNAKEA
+1072 SNSGYPRNPKVE
-1084 IPEDA
+1084 IPKDA

-1098 LDGSQDTVAVDSVE
+1098 LDSSSSTVAVDSVAG
-1112 KLPTDGSYKVRV
+1112 LPTEGSYQVRV

-1145 EEVSRETV
+1145 EEISRDTV

-1184 PEDFNIANFNLK
+1184 PADFNIANFNLK
-1196 EGEAAKL
+1196 AGEADKL

-1246 YNYQVNNENKT
+1246 YTYQVNNENKT
-1257 SNLTYTILYTDTQ
+1257 SNLTYTILYKDTQ

-1312 KDGESGRL
+1312 KDGETGK
-1320 VSSDLG
+1320 VSPGLG

-1372 YKLRVG
+1372 YNLRVG
-1378 ENNYPAPPTVS
+1378 ENNYPAGPNVELVDGK
-1389 NKPEN
+1389 KPEN
-1394 VRLTDIKVTFVKRAE
+1394 VGLTPVTVTFVKRAA

-1449 TAFTVNADG
+1449 TAFTVNPDG
-1458 TVSVDYSAGNADVD
+1458 TVSVDYSAGNTGVD
-1472 AVKDK
+1472 AVTDK
-1477 VANATVKLADAQNEA
+1477 VANATVKLADEQKKA
-1492 KAAIDTKLAEEKA
+1492 KDAIDTKLAEEKA

-1540 NDALTDLQTAADD
+1540 NDALTALDTAADD

-1560 ETTVAGINNAKTAGE
+1560 ETTVAGINDAKTAGE
-1575 KALDDATAKG
+1575 KALDDATVNG
-1585 EAAIELTK
+1585 EAAIDLTK
-1593 EKELAKADVDN
+1593 DKELAKADVDN
-1604 QAKTAIEAIKNNPN
+1604 QAKAAIEAVKNNPN

-1623 QAPYIEAI
+1623 QAPYIKAI
-1631 EKAAEEQKAA
+1631 EDAAKEQKAA
-1641 IDKAKDTA
+1641 IDAAKDTA
-1649 GITDAVNAA
+1649 GITDAVNEA

-1669 AKEDAKDKIAEEAA
+1669 AKEDAKDKIA
-1683 AAKEAIDNNPN
+1683 
-1694 LSGAEKTAAKDAV
+1694 
-1707 DTEVAKAN
+1707 
-1715 DAIDKATTPETVQAA
+1715 
-1730 EDNGVKAIDAE
+1730 
-1741 ELVAAKQDAK
+1741 
-1751 NKIAEDVKA
+1751 
-1760 AREAIDNDPN
+1760 
-1770 LSEDEKKGFKDAVDT
+1770 
-1785 EAAKAV
+1785 
-1791 ADIEKAT
+1791 
-1798 TPADA
+1798 
-1803 QTAEEAG
+1803 
-1810 TAAIAEDVL
+1810 
-1819 DAAKQD
+1819 
-1825 AKNKIAKDVEA
+1825 
-1836 ANAAI
+1836 
-1841 ESNPNLSEDEK
+1841 
-1852 QTFKDAVDAEAVKA
+1852 
-1866 NGEIDKATTP
+1866 
-1876 EAAQAAEE
+1876 
-1884 AGTAAIAEDVLDA
+1884 
-1897 AKQDAKNK
+1897 
-1905 IAKDLATVEAA
+1905 KDLATVEAA

-1922 LSQDEKDA
+1922 LSEDEKKA

-1936 AKEAEA
+1936 AKAAEA

-1952 EAAQTLEDAAV
+1952 EAVQTLEDAAV

-1986 NLSTAAKTQALEDL
+1986 NLSTAAKTKALDDL
-2000 KKARQAAEDAI
+2000 KKARQAAEDAV
-2011 KTASTADEV
+2011 KTATTADEV

-2028 KSLAKVEA
+2028 KSIAKVEA
-2036 TAAADDAK
+2036 KAAADDAK
-2044 AAIAQNSNLTDAE
+2044 AAIAQNANLTDAE

-2065 DKALKD
+2065 DNALKD

-2118 TDAEKDEYKATVTKA
+2118 TDAKKDEYKATVTTA
-2133 AETAEKAIADATTAA
+2133 AETAEKAITDATTAA

-2248 PASDKNALK
+2248 PVSEKNALK

-2264 AATNLEIDNAKTAEE
+2264 AATNLEIDDAKTAEE

-2302 ALQAI
+2302 ALRAI
-2307 DENANLTDAEK
+2307 DENANLTDDEK
-2318 AKAKADVYV
+2318 AAAKAKVYV

-2385 AKDAVD
+2385 AKKAVD
-2391 AELAKAKEAVVAAKT
+2391 AELAKAKEAVVGAKT
-2406 ADEVDAA
+2406 AEEVDAA

-2424 EIKAAADDAKKA
+2424 EIKAAAADAKKA
-2436 IDANSNLTD
+2436 IDANDNLTD
-2445 DEKAAAKAAVDD
+2445 AEKQAAKDAVDA
-2457 EVAKANEAIDK
+2457 EVAKANDAIDAATKADKVDAATLVGEKAVAKEEVK
-2468 AATAD
+2468 AAAADAKKAIDANANLTPDEKAVAKKAVDAEVAKANDAIDAAKTAD

-2485 VAKEEL
+2485 VAKEE
-2491 KAAAD
+2491 
-2496 DAKKAIDAN
+2496 
-2505 ANLTPEEKAAA
+2505 
-2516 KKAVDDEVAKAEKA
+2516 
-2530 IDAATKAEEVDTAT
+2530 
-2544 LAGEKA
+2544 
-2550 VAKEEVKAAAEDAKK
+2550 
-2565 AIDANANLPESEK
+2565 
-2578 TALKLAIDAEV
+2578 
-2589 AATNLEIDN
+2589 
-2598 AKTAEEIDAATLIG
+2598 
-2612 EKAVA
+2612 
-2617 KEEVKAAAE
+2617 
-2626 DALRAIDE
+2626 
-2634 NANLTDDEK
+2634 
-2643 AKAKADVYVELSKA
+2643 
-2657 EKAIDKATTADA
+2657 
-2669 IDNATLVG
+2669 
-2677 EKAFAKEE
+2677 
-2685 LEAAADDAKA
+2685 
-2695 AIDANDN
+2695 
-2702 LTPEEKAAAKDAVD
+2702 
-2716 AEVAK
+2716 
-2721 AEEAIDAATKAD
+2721 
-2733 EVETATLA
+2733 
-2741 GEKAVAK
+2741 
-2748 EELKAAAED
+2748 
-2757 AKKAIDAN
+2757 
-2765 DSLTD
+2765 
-2770 AEKQAAK
+2770 
-2777 DAVDAEVAKAEEA
+2777 
-2790 IDAATSAEEVET
+2790 
-2802 ATLAGEKAVAK
+2802 
-2813 EELKEA
+2813 
-2819 AEDAKKAIDANP
+2819 
-2831 NLSDA
+2831 
-2836 EKQAAKDASAA
+2836 
-2847 AANKAIDGSTSSVE
+2847 
-2861 VQAAKD
+2861 
-2867 KGNAAIAENVLDAAK
+2867 
-2882 QGAKNKLMEEAD
+2882 
-2894 KAKAAI
+2894 
-2900 DANPNLTPEE
+2900 
-2910 KAAAKAEID
+2910 
-2919 KAVEEA
+2919 
-2925 IISINGAGTHHA
+2925 
-2937 LGEIKLPL
+2937 
-2945 SALIKPVVTVTPVLD
+2945 
-2960 PNNLTEEEIA
+2960 
-2970 RIKALLE
+2970 
-2977 ENNTFPEGT
+2977 
-2986 EIIVSKDASVSIKY
+2986 
-3000 PDGSIDLILPAEI
+3000 
-3013 VKQADTTAPA
+3013 
-3023 ITDDAKGN
+3023 
-3031 IVVAPTKEAVEF
+3031 
-3043 VVTYVDNN
+3043 
-3051 GKAQLVIVT
+3051 
-3060 KGADGKWTTTAK
+3060 
-3072 AVIVDPVTGQV
+3072 
-3083 IIPGSAIK
+3083 
-3091 PGTVVTAYSKDM
+3091 
-3103 AGNVSDLNSAEV
+3103 
-3115 EAVDANNPAAG
+3115 
-3126 VKVKSVTSTSN
+3126 
-3137 ANKSTKK
+3137 
-3144 AKQLPNT
+3144 
-3151 GEKATSATSL
+3151 
-3161 GLAVLGVGLALFAA
+3161 
-3175 KRKKDEE
+3175 
-3182 EA
+3182 